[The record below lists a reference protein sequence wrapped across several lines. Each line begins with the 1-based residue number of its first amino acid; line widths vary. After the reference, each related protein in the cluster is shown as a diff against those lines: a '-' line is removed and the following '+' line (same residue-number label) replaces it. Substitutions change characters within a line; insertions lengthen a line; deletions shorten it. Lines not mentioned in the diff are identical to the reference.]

1 MIDVELRLITNNYIQ
16 RYIYV
21 GIIFEGIYLEKNEE
35 EQKSELMRSN

>member
-21 GIIFEGIYLEKNEE
+21 SIIFEGIYLEKNEE